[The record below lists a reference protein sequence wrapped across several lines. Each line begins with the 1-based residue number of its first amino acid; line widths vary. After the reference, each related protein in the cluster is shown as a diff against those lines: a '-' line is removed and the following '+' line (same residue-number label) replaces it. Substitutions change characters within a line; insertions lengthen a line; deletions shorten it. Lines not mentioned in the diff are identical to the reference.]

1 MGSEMASDQAEPHVR
16 APVRAPVGAAVGLA
30 VLLTLLAVVSRQ
42 PTLDS
47 PGFAT
52 VWPAGG
58 IPVLWFLVR
67 GAGVRSPD
75 TVLLAGALVAA
86 NAVLGAPTAVNLV
99 FAAVGVG
106 QTLLAVGLLRRWSGQ
121 LWGCGGRRPLERLRA
136 LPAYGGALVVAM
148 LAGAVVGTLGAW
160 VVAGDLDLMGG
171 VLLFGRNIVSA
182 LIVVTLGILVGAW
195 LTGPRPRPSLVGD
208 AGALELVAA
217 TVFSVALYGLAF
229 SFYDLPLVFPLLA
242 ATVWF
247 GVRFS
252 TLACAAHSFVG
263 GVVTLTLTT
272 TGSGPFA
279 AVQRDDVGA
288 LLAEFYVAIIVVT
301 GLALSTGRDERNQ
314 LAAQLRRS
322 QEEAVYQ
329 VSLRQAVIGSM
340 VEGLFVIDDAG
351 DLLVHNAAAARIF
364 GLPGD
369 ELAWEDLV
377 ERSRQ
382 WADGAEV
389 AVHERPSVRALNG
402 EPVHDAELKVVRPDG
417 TERIVSV
424 FAIPLPHDEA
434 RDRARALVLF
444 RDISAEHARRKELAA
459 FAGVVAHDLRNPLAA
474 IDGWTEM
481 LADELDLGEL
491 DPELARQFVS
501 RVQSSSARMHRL
513 IADLLDHATS
523 AQRELQLGPVD
534 IAAIAREVAAARD
547 VEAHVR
553 VDPVPPVLADPVL
566 LRQVIDNL
574 IGNALKYVA
583 PGVVPE
589 VIVRGGC
596 GEGSGGRVVTV
607 EVADNGIGIPEGERQ
622 RVFEEFHR
630 AHHRGYEGSGLGLS
644 IVRRI
649 ISRHDGTI
657 RVRANPAGQGSVFEF
672 TLPAYR

>member
-1 MGSEMASDQAEPHVR
+1 MADGRAEPR
-16 APVRAPVGAAVGLA
+16 ARVPVGVAVGLA
-30 VLLTLLAVVSRQ
+30 AVVALLAAVARQ

-52 VWPAGG
+52 AWPAGG

-67 GAGVRSPD
+67 DARTRSLD
-75 TVLLAGALVAA
+75 TVLLGVALVAA
-86 NAVLGAPTAVNLV
+86 NLVLGADLGFNVV
-99 FAAVGVG
+99 FTVAGVG

-121 LWGCGGRRPLERLRA
+121 LWGCGGRRPLDRLRA
-136 LPAYGGALVVAM
+136 LWGYGGALAVAM
-148 LAGAVVGTLGAW
+148 FAGAVVGTAGAW
-160 VVAGDLDLMGG
+160 AVTGDLDLMGG
-171 VLLFGRNIVSA
+171 VLLFGRSVVSG
-182 LIVVTLGILVGAW
+182 LIVVTLGILAGAW

-208 AGALELVAA
+208 AGTLELLAA
-217 TVFSVALYGLAF
+217 SVFSVAMYALAF
-229 SFYDLPLVFPLLA
+229 WFYDLPLVFPLLA

-252 TLACAAHSFVG
+252 TPACAAHSFVA
-263 GVVTLTLTT
+263 GVVTQTLTM
-272 TGSGPFA
+272 TGHGPFA
-279 AVQRDDVGA
+279 AVERADVGS

-314 LAAQLRRS
+314 LAAELRRS
-322 QEEAVYQ
+322 REEAVYQ

-351 DLLVHNAAAARIF
+351 DLLVHNTAAARIF
-364 GLPGD
+364 GLTGD

-377 ERSRQ
+377 ERSRH

-389 AVHERPSVRALNG
+389 AAHDRPSARALNG
-402 EPVHDAELKVVRPDG
+402 EAVHDAEMRIIRPDG

-424 FAIPLPHDEA
+424 FAIPLPHDEV
-434 RDRARALVLF
+434 RGRARALVLF

-481 LADELDLGEL
+481 LADELDVGEL
-491 DPELARQFVS
+491 DPGLARQFVS
-501 RVQSSSARMHRL
+501 RVQSSSTRMHRL
-513 IADLLDHATS
+513 IEDLLDHATS
-523 AQRELQLGPVD
+523 AQRELQVARVD
-534 IAAIAREVAAARD
+534 IAALAREVAAARD
-547 VEAHVR
+547 ADAHVR
-553 VDPVPPVLADPVL
+553 VGQVPPVLADPVL
-566 LRQVIDNL
+566 VRQVVDNL

-583 PGVVPE
+583 PGVEPE
-589 VIVRGGC
+589 ITVRGGC
-596 GEGSGGRVVTV
+596 SDGTVVV
-607 EVADNGIGIPEGERQ
+607 EVADNGIGIPPGERQ

-630 AHHRGYEGSGLGLS
+630 VHDRGYEGSGLGLS

-649 ISRHDGTI
+649 VHRHDGTI